1 MQLITKDQEGE
12 VNNYELVSPFWKKP
26 LKARKIKNEPA
37 AIRADWID
45 QCADLVD
52 RPFAQMAG
60 LFHGLP
66 TDYIKDLYLK
76 AQETTGNKRAYF
88 WSLYNKTKSK

>member
-1 MQLITKDQEGE
+1 MIQIKQTNEEITQELI
-12 VNNYELVSPFWKKP
+12 SPFWKKP
-26 LKARKIKNEPA
+26 LKVRKIKNEEA

-60 LFHGLP
+60 LFFGLP

-76 AQETTGNKRAYF
+76 SQETTGNKRAYF
-88 WSLYNKTKSK
+88 WSLWNQTK

>member
-1 MQLITKDQEGE
+1 MIQIKLDGDQERI
-12 VNNYELVSPFWKKP
+12 LPIWKKP
-26 LKARKIKNEPA
+26 KRIKNEPA

-60 LFHGLP
+60 LFSGLP

-76 AQETTGNKRAYF
+76 SQETTGNKRAYF
-88 WSLYNKTKSK
+88 WSLYNKTKST